1 VASCTRSV
9 SYSKSNQSCIVYI
22 RLLCFAVTEQ
32 LDMNIK
38 SKKKVKVRQSIMY
51 GAVTLCLDTI
61 ISWNERSSCWVWSI
75 LYSAYCH
82 PLIVCLLCA
91 API

>member
-51 GAVTLCLDTI
+51 GAVTLCLTQSFLGMKDQ
-61 ISWNERSSCWVWSI
+61 VAGFGPFYI
-75 LYSAYCH
+75 L
-82 PLIVCLLCA
+82 LIV
-91 API
+91 IH